1 MSLLD
6 IFKAQKNLGT
16 IQSAQMAKNRLQILV
31 AQDRSQW
38 SGPDYLPV
46 LRRELL
52 EVITKYVDVDADD
65 SDAVTIS
72 LIRDGTSEVLDITVI
87 LPETVSV

>member
-6 IFKAQKNLGT
+6 IFRAQKNLGA

-38 SGPDYLPV
+38 NGPDYLPV

-52 EVITKYVDVDADD
+52 EVITKYVNVDADD
-65 SDAVTIS
+65 SEAVTVS
-72 LIRDGTSEVLDITVI
+72 LIRDGSSEMLDITVI
-87 LPETVSV
+87 LPETASV

>member
-6 IFKAQKNLGT
+6 IFKAQKNDIMKT
-16 IQSAQMAKNRLQILV
+16 AQTAKNRLQILV

-38 SGPDYLPV
+38 NGPDYLPL

-52 EVITKYVDVDADD
+52 EVITRYVNVDADD
-65 SDAVTIS
+65 SDAITVS
-72 LIRDGTSEVLDITVI
+72 LIRDGSSEMLDITVI
-87 LPETVSV
+87 LPETAY

>member
-6 IFKAQKNLGT
+6 IFRAQKNLGA

-38 SGPDYLPV
+38 NGPDYLPV

-52 EVITKYVDVDADD
+52 EVITKYVNVDADD
-65 SDAVTIS
+65 SEAVTVS
-72 LIRDGTSEVLDITVI
+72 LIRDGSSEMLDITVI
-87 LPETVSV
+87 LPETMSV

>member
-6 IFKAQKNLGT
+6 IFRAQKNLGA

-38 SGPDYLPV
+38 NGPDYLPV

-52 EVITKYVDVDADD
+52 EVITKYVNVDADD
-65 SDAVTIS
+65 SEAVTVS
-72 LIRDGTSEVLDITVI
+72 LIRDGSSEMLDITVI
-87 LPETVSV
+87 LPETMSA

>member
-31 AQDRSQW
+31 AQDRTQW
-38 SGPDYLPV
+38 NGPDYLPV

-52 EVITKYVDVDADD
+52 EVITKYVNVDADD
-65 SDAVTIS
+65 SEAITIS
-72 LIRDGTSEVLDITVI
+72 LIRDGSSEVLDITVI